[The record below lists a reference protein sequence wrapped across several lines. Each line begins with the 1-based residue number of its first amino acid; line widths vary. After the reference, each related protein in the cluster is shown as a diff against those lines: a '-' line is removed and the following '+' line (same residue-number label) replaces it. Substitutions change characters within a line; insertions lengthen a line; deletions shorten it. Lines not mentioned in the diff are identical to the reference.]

1 MNSVYKNR
9 DGKSMARMVLFR
21 KQVRIIGVLWNGRL
35 KSSPVYT
42 GWGDRSTKLKSIMIE
57 TWVYHLISDY
67 TKF

>member
-21 KQVRIIGVLWNGRL
+21 KQVRIIGVLWNGRP

-42 GWGDRSTKLKSIMIE
+42 DWGDGGTKLKSIMVE